1 MAKPDSF
8 EAKLRA
14 NLAKARAKRATAAQS
29 KHANADRL
37 ALRTYQQQRLER
49 THAELLASTR
59 YGPAAKFFLTELYST
74 DDLTQRDADIE
85 RVIRV
90 LVKFLPDNALAT
102 LAAALEMD
110 ALSEELDH
118 EMVVALRE
126 IQGRDKALKISAEN
140 YASAYANV
148 GKFEQREYQI
158 VLTDTI
164 GRSLDKLAKIPL
176 FMMLLRTMRMPASAA
191 GVAGLHSFLESGY
204 AAFAHM
210 KGGEEFIERIIER
223 ERTEHAR
230 LVRETRD

>member
-29 KHANADRL
+29 KHASADRL
-37 ALRTYQQQRLER
+37 ALRVYQQQRLER
-49 THAELLASTR
+49 THAELIASTR

-110 ALSEELDH
+110 ALSEALDH
-118 EMVVALRE
+118 ELVLALRD
-126 IQGRDKALKISAEN
+126 IQGTNKALTITAEN
-140 YASAYANV
+140 YADAYVAI
-148 GKFEQREYQI
+148 GRFDQREHQI
-158 VLTDTI
+158 SLTHTI
-164 GRSLDKLAKIPL
+164 GQSLDKLAKIP
-176 FMMLLRTMRMPASAA
+176 FFVMLLRTMRVPASAA

-210 KGGEEFIERIIER
+210 KGGDEFIERIIER
-223 ERTEHAR
+223 ERAEHAR
-230 LVRETRD
+230 LARGTRK